1 MIYRICVNN
10 EDIYGNDLDSSVISP
25 TLEIELNSAGS
36 LNFTLPPEHKDWEKP
51 NVFVDEVDVYE
62 DDEIIWF
69 GRPLQVTRDWNNQK
83 KVICEG
89 ALAYFND
96 SVQRPKEYKLKNTTL
111 RQFFEDIIDTHNR
124 QVGSNRKIFPG
135 DFTVDDV
142 PVYRKVDYETTA
154 ECLQRYCLDTDGGYF
169 ILRKVRNPEDP
180 SEWLRYIDWVS
191 DLSGR
196 SDQPV
201 QFGLNMLDIA
211 QDLNGA
217 DICTVLIPTGGD
229 DLLVDKVATQVVN
242 GCSHIKGEDEIV
254 FVGSDDPTNPEGIRK
269 YGRVL
274 KQKEWSDIYDKDQ
287 LFQKACEW
295 LIEQNTDIPTIECA
309 AADLHYLPEYEDQY
323 GTDTGR
329 FRVGQKVHVI
339 SSIHG
344 IGSDY
349 VLPMYKISMNL
360 DSGVKRITIGT
371 PPKRELTDII
381 APGTSG
387 GSTRSS
393 GKSGG
398 SGGSGGSTYIPVVDV
413 LTKVPGAE
421 AYKSV
426 VTKKKAKIDLSELG
440 GDVADV
446 TVDGVSVVDP
456 EDKIAKITMPIIP
469 TAPVQD
475 VQVDNHSIVDANGIA
490 NLDSS
495 AFGTD
500 VEANPAGTPSA
511 HLTAVEIDGTVYDI
525 PGGSGS
531 VTDVQ
536 IGNYLGWETVVDEN
550 GVAKLGTIAKY
561 MVPGGG
567 GAYGKELTITAY
579 NHTAPGGVQNPTT
592 YLNTKTEIYSALI
605 DPNYPAA
612 HWDLSDYYQ
621 RALVWDDC
629 FDISVKMV
637 AQGTYKMFC
646 SLFDERNTSGGYGII
661 NNPFPILGLTVRGN
675 EGGEGLGRESRT
687 RGSSFPAINFIG
699 RNGIKTTIPYLP
711 SDLNSSTD
719 VYIDYDGTP
728 KPNYTKVFEDASMPS
743 DVTESTTTVTYTIE
757 KTGSYLVCFVAETNN
772 TSGTAV
778 VVDGP
783 TPYYYQND
791 TKTWAHDSNRTIK
804 SVMMLGKFVEG
815 TSISF
820 RWAHDSDV
828 AEGNV
833 ERLIVKLS
841 NTDFS
846 NSQVIYS
853 HGKYL
858 GLNDDNNTA
867 NYAYN
872 KSLLYF
878 EISINQGNA
887 YYPITDFASIW
898 STKTGETNALDDYY
912 YAPMADKYHSGC
924 HLHYESTANNSSQ
937 KTFHYKYTYK
947 EGSGTRNNSA
957 HDSLIYAISL
967 PLFVDQE
974 PLPTEYVT
982 DSELN
987 AAIATLQSNFQD
999 GVDDIYQACISKGS
1013 TPASYALADVVAAVQ
1028 SIPQNP
1034 EALPPLYS
1042 LRMKLYAGIAR
1053 PTTDIE
1059 GRNGMYIPLRED
1071 GTCDLPFTASPE
1083 SVKIV
1088 VRFKLSNNSSGNI
1101 QALFGAYN
1109 GSYWHLP
1116 SAEFGSNSGRIGCG
1130 FARSNAWDNWIAL
1143 DTTVTQDIW
1152 YYYEYFW
1159 SNAVLFSRL
1168 YDDAKNLLE
1177 EKSEATAATMYVN
1190 TSAIFQFGGLLN
1202 MYDHYTPGRGLSI
1215 DIMKTY
1221 VDVNGARVFGSTVG
1235 SSNNGMG
1242 IVAQAYG
1249 TAAVRGNAEVVINP
1263 EVSFRTSAFNGG

>member
-1 MIYRICVNN
+1 MMYRILLDGH
-10 EDIYGNDLDSSVISP
+10 DIYGSNPETAVIDPHLD
-25 TLEIELNSAGS
+25 IELNSAGS
-36 LNFTLPPEHKDWEKP
+36 LEFTLPVDNYDWDTP
-51 NVFVDEVDVYE
+51 QVFTNEVEVIE
-62 DDEIIWF
+62 DGEVIFF
-69 GRPLQVTRDWNNQK
+69 GRPLQITRDWNNQK
-83 KVICEG
+83 KVVCEG

-96 SVQRPKEYKLKNTTL
+96 TIQRTHEYKTSSHTTL
-111 RQFFEDIIDTHNR
+111 EAFFRHLIDVHNS
-124 QVGSNRKIFPG
+124 QVDDQIGSSYSPKHFEVG
-135 DFTVDDV
+135 TVDLENKGKY
-142 PVYRKVDYETTA
+142 VYRKTDYQTTL
-154 ECLQRYCLDTDGGYF
+154 ECLQQMCLDTDGGYF
-169 ILRKVRNPEDP
+169 VLRKEYDNDGNAT
-180 SEWLRYIDWVS
+180 RYIDW
-191 DLSGR
+191 LEQMPYG

-201 QFGLNMLDIA
+201 QFGLNLLDLSR
-211 QDLNGA
+211 DLNGA
-217 DICTVLIPTGGD
+217 DICTVLIPLGGENLTLSNFSSKDPD
-229 DLLVDKVATQVVN
+229 DPNNIYPGVGHVKT
-242 GCSHIKGEDEIV
+242 SDEIYYK
-254 FVGSDDPTNPEGIRK
+254 PGIEL
-269 YGRVL
+269 YGRVV
-274 KQKEWSDIYDKDQ
+274 KQKTWSDYTSQDG
-287 LFQKACEW
+287 LWRKAAEW
-295 LIEQNTDIPTIECA
+295 LTRKNDYIPTIEVD
-309 AADLHYLPEYEDQY
+309 AADLHYIDEYKDHGESLY
-323 GTDTGR
+323 SV
-329 FRVGQKVHVI
+329 FRVGMAVQVI
-339 SSIHG
+339 SKPHGFDEDTIDGESHPNLIIHKL
-344 IGSDY
+344 SLD
-349 VLPMYKISMNL
+349 L
-360 DSGVKRITIGT
+360 DSATKKVTIGT
-371 PPKRELTDII
+371 PPKRELTDIL
-381 APGTSG
+381 APSSG
-387 GSTRSS
+387 GKTT
-393 GKSGG
+393 KG
-398 SGGSGGSTYIPVVDV
+398 SGGNGDDGPIYSVSEIYPV
-413 LTKVPGAE
+413 TEIMIKKEGETEYSSAIANKT
-421 AYKSV
+421 AY
-426 VTKKKAKIDLSELG
+426 IDLTNGVG
-440 GDVADV
+440 GRV
-446 TVDGVSVVDP
+446 
-456 EDKIAKITMPIIP
+456 K
-469 TAPVQD
+469 D
-475 VQVDNHSIVDANGIA
+475 VQVDEVSIVDENGVA

-500 VEANPAGTPSA
+500 VEANPTGTPSA

-550 GVAKLGTIAKY
+550 GIAKLGTIAKY

-567 GAYGKELTITAY
+567 GVYGKELTITAY

-661 NNPFPILGLTVRGN
+661 HNPFPILGLTVRGN
-675 EGGEGLGRESRT
+675 EGGERLGRESRT
-687 RGSSFPAINFIG
+687 RGSSFPVINFIG
-699 RNGIKTTIPYLP
+699 RNGIKTTIPYSP
-711 SDLNSSTD
+711 SDFNSSTD

-728 KPNYTKVFEDASMPS
+728 KPNYTKVFEDASLPS
-743 DVTESTTTVTYTIE
+743 DVTESTTIVTYTIE

-820 RWAHDSDV
+820 RWAHGSDV

-912 YAPMADKYHSGC
+912 YASMADKQHSGC

-1042 LRMKLYAGIAR
+1042 LRMKLYAGVAR

-1071 GTCDLPFTASPE
+1071 GTCNLPFTASPE

-1202 MYDHYTPGRGLSI
+1202 MSDHYTPGRGLSI